1 MGILIRFLVTAAA
14 LLVAVLVVP
23 GITVGHGAWWAV
35 IVMTVVVALV
45 NAIVKPILV
54 LLSCGCV
61 VLTLGIFLLFIN
73 AFALWFSS
81 WIAQNVFHADFIV
94 DGFWPAFW
102 GGIVVGIVSFLLNL
116 VTGDGGRRQRGAS

>member
-23 GITVGHGAWWAV
+23 GISVGAGAWWAV
-35 IVMTVVVALV
+35 IVMTVILALV

-73 AFALWFSS
+73 AFTLWLSS
-81 WIAQNVFHADFIV
+81 WIAQNVFNANFIV
-94 DGFWPAFW
+94 DGFWPAVW
-102 GGIVVGIVSFLLNL
+102 GGIVVAVVSFLLNL
-116 VTGDGGRRQRGAS
+116 VTPDPGRGRA

>member
-1 MGILIRFLVTAAA
+1 MAILMRFVITAAA

-23 GITVGHGAWWAV
+23 GITVGPGAWWAV
-35 IVMTVVVALV
+35 LVMTVILALV

-73 AFALWFSS
+73 AFTLWLSS
-81 WIAQNVFHADFIV
+81 WIAQNVFSAQFIV

-102 GGIVVGIVSFLLNL
+102 GGIVVAVVSFLLNL
-116 VTGDGGRRQRGAS
+116 ASGDTRRA